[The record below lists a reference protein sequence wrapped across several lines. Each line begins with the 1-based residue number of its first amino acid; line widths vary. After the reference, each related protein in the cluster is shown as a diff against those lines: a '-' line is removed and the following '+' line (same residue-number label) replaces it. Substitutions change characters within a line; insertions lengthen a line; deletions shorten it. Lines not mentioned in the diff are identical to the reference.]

1 MKKKRN
7 MLIRL
12 IRSYLALLIK
22 NDRFIHRPENI
33 DHYIAEIQQ
42 FYKIGFIVLISLFV
56 SCTPAKKTTKSEVKS
71 DLLQTTEVK
80 KTSDEN
86 QSLTTYV
93 NAEKNA
99 EESIKK
105 NTSAETTENEETT
118 VHTITYDTKTKVD
131 SITRRPAVAT
141 ETIQKTVKGKNV
153 KALESIE
160 TLYSQAE
167 VQNLFSVY
175 FKLSKNASDSV
186 NKVISSL
193 KSEVIEKTKQANGW
207 WKWLLF
213 GISLPVILLV
223 VWKFTSASKLSFL
236 LNKIKLIFAK

>member
-1 MKKKRN
+1 M
-7 MLIRL
+7 
-12 IRSYLALLIK
+12 ALLLK
-22 NDRFIHRPENI
+22 HDRFIHRPENI
-33 DHYIAEIQQ
+33 DLYVAEIQH
-42 FYKIGFIVLISLFV
+42 FYKIGFIVLISVFV
-56 SCTPAKKTTKSEVKS
+56 SCAPAKKTTKSDVKS
-71 DLLQTTEVK
+71 NLLQTTEVN

-93 NAEKNA
+93 NAEKKA

-105 NTSAETTENEETT
+105 NTSSDITESEETT

-141 ETIQKTVKGKNV
+141 ETIQKTVKGKNA
-153 KALESIE
+153 KAVESTE

-175 FKLSKNASDSV
+175 FKMSKNASDSV

-193 KSEVIEKTKQANGW
+193 KSEVTEKTKQANNW

-223 VWKFTSASKLSFL
+223 VWKFTPASKLSFFL
-236 LNKIKLIFAK
+236 KRIKLIFAK